1 MCTDWRIM
9 AAPLTSPAAQIWS
22 SALLDVA
29 GSAKGNPIP
38 VLDFLRK
45 AGNPPLPGNGGTAT
59 LWSYLSE
66 AAAVDLATARTLE
79 PHLDAAA
86 ILDQAG
92 MAFPGGAWGV
102 FAAEDPSARV
112 EATRESDGTY
122 WLSGTKAWC
131 SLAGVVDHAV
141 ITAHVPNGRQAF
153 TVDLRNPGVQPEKGQ
168 WASRGLAQIDSGPVR
183 LDRVP
188 AVPVGGTDWYLRRDG
203 FAWGGMGVAA
213 CWFGGAVGLYRTLYH
228 QAQRRS
234 PDQLALAWL
243 GEADRLLA
251 AARSSLD
258 VAATRVDTRT
268 CGWIEAHRLRGEMA
282 QLGNRM
288 LEICQAAL
296 GPGPLA
302 FDEEH
307 ARRVADLTIYLRQHH
322 ASRDDAAL
330 GALLL
335 ENGNCPW

>member
-1 MCTDWRIM
+1 MP
-9 AAPLTSPAAQIWS
+9 APLSSLESETWS
-22 SALLDVA
+22 RALLDVA
-29 GSAKGNPIP
+29 ESAKGDPAP
-38 VLDFLRK
+38 VLGFLRE
-45 AGNPPLPGNGGTAT
+45 AGDPPLPGHGETAT

-66 AAAVDLATARTLE
+66 VAAVDLAAARTVE

-92 MAFPGGAWGV
+92 MEFPGGAWGV
-102 FAAEDPSARV
+102 FAAEDPRSLV
-112 EATRESDGTY
+112 EATREPDGTY
-122 WLSGTKAWC
+122 SLSGTKAWC
-131 SLAGVVDHAV
+131 SLAEQVDHAL
-141 ITAHVPNGRQAF
+141 ITAHVPEGRQAF
-153 TVDLRNPGVQPEKGQ
+153 AVNLRTPGVHPEDGI
-168 WASRGLAQIDSGPVR
+168 WVSRGLTQIDSGPVH

-188 AVPVGGTDWYLRRDG
+188 ALPVGGVDWYLRRAG

-213 CWFGGAVGLYRTLYH
+213 CWFGGAVGLYRTLH
-228 QAQRRS
+228 RNAQRRS

-251 AARSSLD
+251 AARNSLD
-258 VAATRVDTRT
+258 IAATHVDTHS
-268 CGWIEAHRLRGEMA
+268 CSWIEAHRLRGQMA

-288 LEICQAAL
+288 LEICHAAL

-302 FDEEH
+302 FDDDH

-330 GALLL
+330 GTLLL
-335 ENGNCPW
+335 EEGNGRW